1 MRIQIARYSE
11 METNSKGQALVLILL
26 SLAVVL
32 TLVLFILSRSITD
45 VAVSS
50 REEEAVRAFSAAEA
64 GVEQSL
70 IVGASSGTTA
80 IGNATYKADV
90 SSFAAGTNG
99 FIYPID
105 LNSGETSTL
114 WFVAHDANGNILCNL
129 GSPCFTGKQLRICW
143 GKPGTGANSATT
155 PAAELSVLYATTPG
169 DYSTVRVARAVFD
182 PNSGR
187 RANNSFSANDNGSCT
202 VDGQS
207 FAFQKTVDL
216 STLGIPAASYNVQ
229 NGLQLAHL
237 RFFYNTDTAHQ
248 AAFDVNFAGNSI
260 LPSQGLMIDSSGI
273 AGQSTRRL
281 SVFQGW
287 PEAPGVF
294 DFALYSSSGLT
305 K

>member
-1 MRIQIARYSE
+1 MKRVSAQA
-11 METNSKGQALVLILL
+11 GQALVLILL

-32 TLVLFILSRSITD
+32 TLVLFILSRSVTD
-45 VAVSS
+45 IAVSS

-70 IVGASSGTTA
+70 IVGVSSGTIP

-105 LNSGETSTL
+105 LNSGESSTL
-114 WFVAHDANGNILCNL
+114 WFVAHDADGNILCNA
-129 GSPCFTGKQLRICW
+129 GSPCFTGKQLRVCW
-143 GKPGTGANSATT
+143 GKSGTAADSATT
-155 PAAELSVLYATTPG
+155 PAVELSVLYTTTPG

-187 RANNSFSANDNGSCT
+187 RANNLFSAPDAGNCT
-202 VDGQS
+202 IGGQS

-216 STLGIPAASYNVQ
+216 STLGIPAGSYDVQ
-229 NGLQLAHL
+229 SGLQLAHL

-248 AAFDVNFAGNSI
+248 AAYDVNFAGDSM
-260 LPSQGLMIDSSGI
+260 LPSQGLMVDSSGI

-287 PEAPGVF
+287 PEAPSVF

-305 K
+305 Q